1 MIKRSVFL
9 ILVLLVVS
17 GCAKA
22 MPGPTSTPSAAA
34 ASQATTIPGVFPT
47 IPAATAASSASPTP
61 FTSFTAKPAVDTLNL
76 RVNPGTMF
84 VVLRL
89 VNKTDTVT
97 VLGAA
102 PGHEW
107 SFVRAEDGTEGWV
120 FTQLLESSVDLKQ
133 VPLREPSD
141 VQVIKGRVTD
151 AGGTPVPGASFSAG
165 LVAQKESSGNTA
177 TTDEKGEFYF
187 FIPGSESGA
196 WLVSY
201 TGIACE
207 SFVWSDSSCTTFKA
221 GYAGKVEPPTGTV
234 TLPQS
239 GSLAFN
245 WK

>member
-9 ILVLLVVS
+9 ILVLLALS
-17 GCAKA
+17 GCGKA
-22 MPGPTSTPSAAA
+22 VPGPTPTADA

-61 FTSFTAKPAVDTLNL
+61 FTSFTAKPSVDTLNL
-76 RVNPGTMF
+76 RANPGYLF

-89 VNKTDTVT
+89 VNRADTVT
-97 VLGAA
+97 VLGSA

-107 SFVRAEDGTEGWV
+107 TFVRTVDGTEGWV
-120 FTQLLESSVDLKQ
+120 FTQLLESSSDLKQ
-133 VPLREPSD
+133 VPLRKPTD
-141 VQVIKGRVTD
+141 VQVIKGRITD

-165 LVAQKESSGNTA
+165 VGTQAESSGNVA
-177 TTDEKGEFYF
+177 TTDDKGEFYF
-187 FIPGSESGA
+187 FIPSSESGS

-207 SFVWSDSSCTTFKA
+207 SFVWSDSTCTTFKA